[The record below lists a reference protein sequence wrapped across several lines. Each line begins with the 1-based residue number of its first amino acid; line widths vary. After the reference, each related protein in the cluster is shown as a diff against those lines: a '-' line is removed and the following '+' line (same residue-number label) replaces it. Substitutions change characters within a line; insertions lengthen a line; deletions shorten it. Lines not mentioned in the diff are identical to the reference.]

1 MSHIKLLLLLASLSC
16 LSLHCKKESEL
27 DKLPPATTTG
37 RQTFGCLLNGKAWPI
52 GVKGSHYWDVSYQ
65 NGILRITYAI
75 KDDPFNIISKEHVSL
90 RTEKIKSNGIYLVPF
105 NDYTKDFFSVEFD
118 DNSYFSADQIN
129 KLGFA
134 SIVINRLDSI
144 NHFLSGTFEFSLFN
158 ESGTS
163 QVKVSSGRFDFNY
176 P

>member
-27 DKLPPATTTG
+27 DKLPPATAIG
-37 RQTFGCLLNGKAWPI
+37 ANTFGCLLNGKAWPM

-90 RTEKIKSNGIYLVPF
+90 RTEKIKGNGIYLVPF

>member
-16 LSLHCKKESEL
+16 LNLHCKKESEL

-37 RQTFGCLLNGKAWPI
+37 KQTFGCLINGKAWPI
-52 GVKGSHYWDVSYQ
+52 GVKGSHLWVVNYQ
-65 NGILRITYAI
+65 NRQIDVGYYI
-75 KDDPFNIISKEHVSL
+75 KDSPFAFTDKEWVSITLKKVNKPGYYLVSL
-90 RTEKIKSNGIYLVPF
+90 DGVSECSISIGSI
-105 NDYTKDFFSVEFD
+105 ND
-118 DNSYFSADQIN
+118 SYFSSDNVN
-129 KLGFA
+129 KNAYA
-134 SIVINRLDSI
+134 SILITRLDSI